1 MQERHSNRERYFQE
15 QGIVTEKYVIPYINE
30 RLNIT
35 PTLLVMEIGC
45 GEAGN
50 LKPFLDMGCKVI
62 GIDIAANKI
71 ENGRQYYAQHP
82 LKNNLT
88 LIAEDIYKMPDDKII
103 PCDLIIMRDTIEHI
117 PDQNLFL
124 SYVKKFLK
132 PGGKIFFGFPPWRM
146 PFGGHQQICVNKLL
160 STLPYFHLLPKSIY
174 VSILKLFGE
183 SKATIETLMEVRDT
197 RISIQRFKKIVRSN
211 NLKFD
216 REDFYLINP
225 NYEIK
230 FKLKQRK
237 LPFFLNIPYLR
248 DFFSTTF
255 YSIVSQK

>member
-1 MQERHSNRERYFQE
+1 M
-15 QGIVTEKYVIPYINE
+15 
-30 RLNIT
+30 
-35 PTLLVMEIGC
+35 
-45 GEAGN
+45 
-50 LKPFLDMGCKVI
+50 
-62 GIDIAANKI
+62 
-71 ENGRQYYAQHP
+71 
-82 LKNNLT
+82 
-88 LIAEDIYKMPDDKII
+88 
-103 PCDLIIMRDTIEHI
+103 
-117 PDQNLFL
+117 
-124 SYVKKFLK
+124 
-132 PGGKIFFGFPPWRM
+132 
-146 PFGGHQQICVNKLL
+146 
-160 STLPYFHLLPKSIY
+160 Y